1 VFFWFVLL
9 GGHLGSAAEAVGI
22 AKPWRALLVLAV
34 LAAVFV
40 PLIRAAALET
50 RQLCTH
56 RTDRAVLLPSHPQ
69 IADLHSPHH
78 AVLWVIL
85 GVALIGQDQPVFPL
99 LPIAATIWLVFQ
111 VHRWRKRQSG

>member
-34 LAAVFV
+34 RAAVFV

-50 RQLCTH
+50 RQLCTE
-56 RTDRAVLLPSHPQ
+56 RIELSSYLVTRKSLIST
-69 IADLHSPHH
+69 
-78 AVLWVIL
+78 
-85 GVALIGQDQPVFPL
+85 ALITLCFGSFL
-99 LPIAATIWLVFQ
+99 AS
-111 VHRWRKRQSG
+111 R